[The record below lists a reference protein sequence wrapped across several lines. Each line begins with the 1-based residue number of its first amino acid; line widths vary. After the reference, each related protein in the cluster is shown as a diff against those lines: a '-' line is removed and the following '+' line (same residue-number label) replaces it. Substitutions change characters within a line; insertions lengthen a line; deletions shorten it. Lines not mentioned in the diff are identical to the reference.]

1 MRGLDDGGIG
11 MSWTTEVA
19 GRRFVLTDEQ
29 MIPGLME
36 QFRMGNERVANTFAD
51 WVNEEYTPWEA
62 LESTHDAALELWA
75 QHLVHDRPDLSPG
88 CCPL

>member
-1 MRGLDDGGIG
+1 

-36 QFRMGNERVANTFAD
+36 QFRMGNERVANMFAD
-51 WVNEEYTPWEA
+51 WVNDRYTPWDA
-62 LESTHDAALELWA
+62 LNSE
-75 QHLVHDRPDLSPG
+75 PDLALSAWAEECVRGRQQDVEWMLGWVRYEQDPEDE
-88 CCPL
+88 